1 MIMELEEILS
11 QRIKKHCLPHFN
23 DSHYKHAA
31 HEAMIQVEQ
40 ALKEKGRV
48 KDKRFGT
55 TLISSLF
62 KFDGIEKNIKL
73 QKSNY
78 SICSNFSQAI
88 IYLRKMQ
95 MDLEKNCGK
104 WE

>member
-1 MIMELEEILS
+1 MTMELEEILS
-11 QRIKKHCLPHFN
+11 QRIKKHCLPLFN

-31 HEAMIQVEQ
+31 HEAMIQMEQ

-62 KFDGIEKNIKL
+62 KKV
-73 QKSNY
+73 SY
-78 SICSNFSQAI
+78 HPFSTAQIPVFIRAF
-88 IYLRKMQ
+88 L
-95 MDLEKNCGK
+95 
-104 WE
+104 